1 MELTAIPGIGEKTA
15 RALAELEDPIGA
27 IERGDVFALAGAD
40 GVTTGQAVNIVRA
53 GIRRRY
59 GVEHPFLATDRAD
72 AVHAELLA
80 LLTSFTATDYA
91 AKRLETFVPT
101 GAPAHVEDVR
111 DRVERAMERDPDPAV
126 RDAMAGLAPLDEP
139 APVRVR
145 DRCLAT
151 GDAERAVA
159 AREAIPELSVEII
172 DRRET
177 IRDLAAGYAHVTILD
192 ETYAGADVP
201 ENVTVDPNALETPA
215 ETVPERILTTVAAN
229 RESITAAIAVHR
241 HADLEPPLD
250 LARLAAAIERVDED
264 GTPVA
269 DDELARLQTAV
280 DDLDTC
286 VSTATSVA
294 NDRVRQAIR
303 ERDVTIEGA
312 DLLSMAEQG
321 AGVEALLT
329 RELADDVDAAIE
341 DARTHL
347 IDALALTPDERER
360 AAAIF
365 DVEPSFPVEPNDRAV
380 TRFRDEIVGVRDRRA
395 ATLKQDLATALAEQ
409 LPAIGELIDAALEL
423 DVDMAIAA
431 FAAAY
436 DCTMP
441 TFSGPGVRIV
451 GGRSPLLDL
460 PPDEIEPI
468 EYAVDDVVL
477 LSGVNSGGKTSVL
490 DLVAATVILAHMGFP
505 VPADEVEL
513 QYFDSL
519 HYHAATQGTV
529 DAGAFEA
536 TLREFAAVVD
546 GPDGRLVLVD
556 ELESITEPG
565 AAAIIVGGIIEALR
579 EGAIGIV
586 VSHLAGEIRDVADV
600 DVRVD
605 GIRAEGVVDGELV
618 VNRSPVPNHH
628 ARSTPELIVESLAS
642 TASDDRVDFYR
653 QLLEKFDGQGQTES

>member
-1 MELTAIPGIGEKTA
+1 MELTAIPGVGEKTA
-15 RALAELEDPIGA
+15 TALAELEDPVGA
-27 IERGDVFALAGAD
+27 IERGDVFAIAGAD

-59 GVEHPFLATDRAD
+59 GVADPFLATERAED
-72 AVHAELLA
+72 VHAELLA

-101 GAPAHVEDVR
+101 GAPAHIDDVR
-111 DRVERAMERDPDPAV
+111 ERVDRAVAHDPDPAV
-126 RDAMAGLAPLDEP
+126 REAMTGLAPLAEP

-159 AREAIPELSVEII
+159 ARDAVPELSVEII

-177 IRDLAAGYAHVTILD
+177 IRDLASGYARVTILD
-192 ETYAGADVP
+192 ETYAGADLP
-201 ENVTVDPNALETPA
+201 ENVDVDPDALETPA
-215 ETVPERILTTVAAN
+215 VTVPERILATIADN
-229 RESITAAIAVHR
+229 REAIAAAIRVHR
-241 HADLEPPLD
+241 LADLEPPLD
-250 LARLAAAIERVDED
+250 LDRLVAAVEQVDED
-264 GTPVA
+264 GMPVA
-269 DDELARLQTAV
+269 DGELERLRTAV
-280 DDLDTC
+280 NDLDAC
-286 VSTATSVA
+286 VSTAASVA

-321 AGVEALLT
+321 AGVEALLS
-329 RELADDVDAAIE
+329 RELADDVEAAIE
-341 DARTHL
+341 AARAHL
-347 IDALALTPDERER
+347 IDALSLAPEERGLAE
-360 AAAIF
+360 AIF
-365 DVEPSFPVEPNDRAV
+365 DVEPSFPVEPDDRAI
-380 TRFRDEIVGVRDRRA
+380 TRLRGELVGERDRRA
-395 ATLKQDLATALAEQ
+395 ATLKRELAVDLAEQ
-409 LPAIGELIDAALEL
+409 LPAIEALLDAALEL
-423 DVDMAIAA
+423 DVDLAIAT
-431 FAAAY
+431 FAQTY

-441 TFSGPGVRIV
+441 TFAGTGIRIA

-460 PPDEIEPI
+460 PPEDIEPI

-513 QYFDSL
+513 QHFDSL

-536 TLREFAAVVD
+536 TLREFASVVD

-586 VSHLAGEIRDVADV
+586 VSHLAGEIREVADV

-628 ARSTPELIVESLAS
+628 ARSTPELIVESLAT
-642 TASDDRVDFYR
+642 TATDDREAFYR
-653 QLLEKFDGQGQTES
+653 RLLEKFDD